1 LRAYALAVK
10 IIAMTAPRAARRA
23 AGTQNVTD
31 VLLTLT
37 FIRRRTPE
45 QDAADLLQGQVFEV
59 AALSK
64 TIGRTVLLNIG
75 KGRQIQH
82 LKIGTLFVAQG
93 QPLMWRE
100 RRTGQET
107 VLNGPF
113 TLKQLDK
120 KLPLNGKL
128 SFYELTTV
136 DGSHEVALP
145 KKDAPLVLIAIGQ
158 DSLAT

>member
-1 LRAYALAVK
+1 MAVK
-10 IIAMTAPRAARRA
+10 ITAMTAPRASRRA

-31 VLLTLT
+31 VLLSWT
-37 FIRRRTPE
+37 FIRRRSVE

-64 TIGRTVLLNIG
+64 TIGRTVLLNVG

-82 LKIGTLFVAQG
+82 LKIGSLFVAQG
-93 QPLMWRE
+93 QPLVWRE
-100 RRTGQET
+100 RRTKQET
-107 VLNGPF
+107 VLHGPF
-113 TLKQLDK
+113 ALTKLDK
-120 KLPLNGKL
+120 KVPLNGRL
-128 SFYELTTV
+128 AYYELTTA

-158 DSLAT
+158 NALETPAPR

>member
-1 LRAYALAVK
+1 
-10 IIAMTAPRAARRA
+10 MTAPRAARRA
-23 AGTQNVTD
+23 SGTQNVTD
-31 VLLTLT
+31 LLLALT

-45 QDAADLLQGQVFEV
+45 RDAADLLQGQVFEV
-59 AALSK
+59 TALSK

-75 KGRQIQH
+75 KGRQIEH
-82 LKIGTLFVAQG
+82 LKIGSLFVAQG

-113 TLKQLDK
+113 TLTQLDK
-120 KLPLNGKL
+120 KLPLNGRL

-158 DSLAT
+158 DSLEPQAARRQRR